1 MKLIS
6 DERLQEILTLIKNT
20 FVKKESGKGLS
31 TNDYTTTEK
40 NKLSGIEE
48 NAQKNQN
55 AFAKIGIGAN
65 NIVSADW
72 ESDMVTFQS
81 GDNMRI
87 EIDQEAD
94 TITFHADIPEGGVQD
109 VKVDGTSV
117 VANGV
122 ANIPVATKDNFGAV
136 KVDVNTGMSKYA
148 KVTSKASNSQNYS
161 VFLPVIKGT
170 NDSNLTTIDEAYIP
184 YKEHTHDGLMSQD
197 EKNKLAGLS
206 NYTHPSHTAKSNG
219 LYKVTVDASGH
230 VSGTSEVTKDDITAL
245 GIPAQDTTYKNAT
258 TSASGL
264 MSADDK
270 TKLNNIE
277 ANAQKNI
284 ITGYT
289 LLDEITNKVVRYYTL
304 FTSGT
309 SNIQVPQID
318 NGKVHPTVLP
328 LASPFENGAMS
339 AEDKA
344 KLDAFRDASTYA
356 PKSELDNKISNITAV
371 AGTNINSVGT
381 PAVSVKNEN
390 GTSTLTFNF
399 LKGEQGVQGI
409 QGPQGIQGETGPQ
422 GSIGPKGDKG
432 DTGPQGPQGQVGP
445 QGIQGIQGPKG
456 DKGDKGDTGPQGPK
470 GEAGINATTTNV
482 ATQTANGLMSKE
494 DKIKLDNFKTETIT
508 YTLQLVGNQLRLV
521 GSDGSISA
529 VTLPTSGGGSNVK
542 VTDDGNGNVTITGVT
557 VTDNDGNLIV
567 NGLNDAVIE

>member
-170 NDSNLTTIDEAYIP
+170 NASNLTTIDEAYIP
-184 YKEHTHDGLMSQD
+184 YKEHTHDGLMSSTD
-197 EKNKLAGLS
+197 KTKLDGIEDGAEKNVVTSVTYNGFEPPAKTGVIITTADGEYKMALLTDDGTVKYHVLPLATTDVKGAMSKEDKIKLDGIEENAN
-206 NYTHPSHTAKSNG
+206 NYTHPSHSSKTSG
-219 LYKVTVDASGH
+219 LYKITVDAQGH
-230 VSGTSEVTKDDITAL
+230 VSGTSAITKDDITDL
-245 GIPAQDTTYKNAT
+245 GIPAQDTTYSK
-258 TSASGL
+258 
-264 MSADDK
+264 
-270 TKLNNIE
+270 
-277 ANAQKNI
+277 AN
-284 ITGYT
+284 
-289 LLDEITNKVVRYYTL
+289 
-304 FTSGT
+304 S
-309 SNIQVPQID
+309 SND
-318 NGKVHPTVLP
+318 
-328 LASPFENGAMS
+328 
-339 AEDKA
+339 
-344 KLDAFRDASTYA
+344 
-356 PKSELDNKISNITAV
+356 
-371 AGTNINSVGT
+371 
-381 PAVSVKNEN
+381 
-390 GTSTLTFNF
+390 
-399 LKGEQGVQGI
+399 
-409 QGPQGIQGETGPQ
+409 
-422 GSIGPKGDKG
+422 
-432 DTGPQGPQGQVGP
+432 
-445 QGIQGIQGPKG
+445 
-456 DKGDKGDTGPQGPK
+456 
-470 GEAGINATTTNV
+470 
-482 ATQTANGLMSKE
+482 GLMSKE
-494 DKIKLDNFKTETIT
+494 DKNKLNSIQEGAEPNFITGYTQNDENTCYNLITKSGSYLQVAKIDNGKVYYDVLPLATSDYNGAMSSTDKAKLDSIT
-508 YTLQLVGNQLRLV
+508 A
-521 GSDGSISA
+521 I
-529 VTLPTSGGGSNVK
+529 
-542 VTDDGNGNVTITGVT
+542 TDSELDEICV
-557 VTDNDGNLIV
+557 
-567 NGLNDAVIE
+567 